1 MRSCTMQWCREWK
14 FKIQKIDRYKKYHEA
29 DLLQSV
35 EENPWGHLDV
45 DQILRPSCAAIPKT
59 RREDVWKLPPT
70 FAEKIGVSMRLVAK
84 FVQSV
89 QLPQTFRLVDVDI

>member
-1 MRSCTMQWCREWK
+1 MVPRKSSLEKNENVSNAVLHNAWCREWK

-70 FAEKIGVSMRLVAK
+70 FA
-84 FVQSV
+84 
-89 QLPQTFRLVDVDI
+89 